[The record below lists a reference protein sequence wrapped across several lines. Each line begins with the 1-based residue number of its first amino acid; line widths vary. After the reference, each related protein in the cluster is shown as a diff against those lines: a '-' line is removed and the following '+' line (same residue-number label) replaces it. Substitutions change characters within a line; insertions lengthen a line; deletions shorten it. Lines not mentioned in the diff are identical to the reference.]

1 MIYCFQRLLQQRV
14 HPLVNLGNGVWVIQQ
29 AAGFFHDT
37 RLDPSGRPREGV
49 TLNNPAYAG
58 AKIIVAGDNFA
69 CGSSRENAVTV
80 MVDHG
85 FRAFIAPSFGDIF
98 FGNCFQNGVLP
109 IRLPADRVAR
119 IRAILHELPGAE
131 ISIDLAAQSVLGPDG
146 LSDRFEIDPFRKDCL
161 LRGVDEINLTLGYEK
176 DIAAFEARQR
186 RELSWL

>member
-1 MIYCFQRLLQQRV
+1 ML
-14 HPLVNLGNGVWVIQQ
+14 
-29 AAGFFHDT
+29 
-37 RLDPSGRPREGV
+37 
-49 TLNNPAYAG
+49 
-58 AKIIVAGDNFA
+58 
-69 CGSSRENAVTV
+69 
-80 MVDHG
+80 
-85 FRAFIAPSFGDIF
+85 
-98 FGNCFQNGVLP
+98 NGVLP

-176 DIAAFEARQR
+176 DIAAFEAKQR